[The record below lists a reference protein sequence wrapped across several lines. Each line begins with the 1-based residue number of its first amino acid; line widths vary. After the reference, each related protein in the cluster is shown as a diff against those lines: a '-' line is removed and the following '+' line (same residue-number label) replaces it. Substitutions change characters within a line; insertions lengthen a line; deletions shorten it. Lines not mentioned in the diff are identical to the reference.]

1 MPVDQLRYFL
11 LLFTGVLQVEAMA
24 QLAGIVM
31 IDPEKSEQQE
41 NFFFGGIEN
50 CKFRKPVVP
59 GDQLVRPSSS
69 ILQADLQPGQ
79 AHLIV
84 SGCFVARPHLFQQI
98 APHSGT

>member
-1 MPVDQLRYFL
+1 MPP
-11 LLFTGVLQVEAMA
+11 GVLQVEAMA

-59 GDQLVRPSSS
+59 GDQLVSFCSSNHK
-69 ILQADLQPGQ
+69 Q
-79 AHLIV
+79 
-84 SGCFVARPHLFQQI
+84 
-98 APHSGT
+98 

>member
-1 MPVDQLRYFL
+1 
-11 LLFTGVLQVEAMA
+11 MA

-59 GDQLVRPSSS
+59 GDQLVSLQLKPQAVTSTAGVALLIAFAGVSAPGLDHIHQSYS
-69 ILQADLQPGQ
+69 IAL
-79 AHLIV
+79 
-84 SGCFVARPHLFQQI
+84 LFM
-98 APHSGT
+98 S